1 MVDGVAWKDL
11 DGEGG
16 FEKDAPPPTPRFE
29 MTTWVGALCH
39 LLTVGG
45 AMGGLDD
52 GCYCCCLTGGNL
64 CEETEMLLESSCA
77 LQPTLKGRLIGTLAC
92 GCCGEEGSGV
102 HQIQQKFGKILPVV
116 VVADAGE
123 CWLM

>member
-1 MVDGVAWKDL
+1 MVGGVARKDL

-16 FEKDAPPPTPRFE
+16 FAKDAPPSIPRVE

-52 GCYCCCLTGGNL
+52 VGGCYCCCLTGGNL

-77 LQPTLKGRLIGTLAC
+77 LQSTLKGRLVGAC
-92 GCCGEEGSGV
+92 GCCEEEESGV
-102 HQIQQKFGKILPVV
+102 LQIQQNFGKILLVV

-123 CWLM
+123 CW